1 MESIA
6 NWLWQGTA
14 LATAATIA
22 LHSSNRLSATVRY
35 QLWWLTMLIVLLLPA
50 APSISL
56 LVQSM
61 FDLHQ
66 PSAVVPASAGV
77 SSAGAVP
84 SRVLMIPA
92 VPRLLLLGFGMAWV
106 GWLSVSILRMTLA
119 VRQLRRARSVARV
132 FPAARAERLPNWVAL
147 RSQGRTCTLAI
158 SDDVGAAAV
167 LGPSAPLIAI
177 SPRLLAALTDEELD
191 RIVVHEWAHV
201 QRRDDVARLIQVGV
215 RAVAGLHPAVW
226 WIDRRLHLEREAACD
241 DWAVSLTGS
250 ARGYATCLTKVAALQ
265 VRSRDPLLV
274 PAAMTSS
281 DLATRVMRLLDARR
295 CRSMARRSWATS
307 LVAMSLVTLAIGV
320 RSFALVVA
328 ATPAGLQEP
337 ANRPPT
343 MVARTSATAT
353 SARGND
359 GANVTS
365 VPADARQVRQS
376 TSAGRFAPPSASVGD
391 PVTVAARDHQTS
403 SPAPMPRSVLPADV
417 RAAEEPAAP
426 VGHVPV
432 TDEVTVPG
440 VSIPVPNPPTQPG
453 MSRTPTPWGAAAD
466 AGVGVGR
473 GSQKAAVAT
482 AGFFSKLGKSIARS
496 F

>member
-1 MESIA
+1 MELIA

-14 LATAATIA
+14 LAIAATIA
-22 LHSSNRLSATVRY
+22 LHSSKRVSATVRY
-35 QLWWLTMLIVLLLPA
+35 RLWWLTMLIVLLLPA

-56 LVQSM
+56 LVQSTL
-61 FDLHQ
+61 DLDQ
-66 PSAVVPASAGV
+66 RSAVVPASAGLLSTSDV
-77 SSAGAVP
+77 S

-92 VPRLLLLGFGMAWV
+92 VPRLLLLIAGITWA
-106 GWLSVSILRMTLA
+106 GWFIVSMLRMTLA
-119 VRQLRRARSVARV
+119 VRHLRRARSGARV
-132 FPAARAERLPNWVAL
+132 VPAARAERLLNWAAL

-177 SPRLLAALTDEELD
+177 SPRLLADLTDEELD

-201 QRRDDVARLIQVGV
+201 QRRDDVARVIQVAV

-241 DWAVSLTGS
+241 DWAVTLTGS
-250 ARGYATCLTKVAALQ
+250 ARGYAACLTKVAALQ

-295 CRSMARRSWATS
+295 CRSMSRRSFATS
-307 LVAMSLVTLAIGV
+307 LVAVSLVTLAIGV
-320 RSFALVVA
+320 RSFELVVA

-337 ANRPPT
+337 EESAPA
-343 MVARTSATAT
+343 MVAGTSATRYGE
-353 SARGND
+353 RGVD
-359 GANVTS
+359 VAHVTS
-365 VPADARQVRQS
+365 VPAGARQAQQS
-376 TSAGRFAPPSASVGD
+376 KDADRSVPPSASVVD
-391 PVTVAARDHQTS
+391 PVTGAATHHQTAAPAASPS
-403 SPAPMPRSVLPADV
+403 SVPAPDA
-417 RAAEEPAAP
+417 RAAHAPAPP
-426 VGHVPV
+426 VSHVAV
-432 TDEVTVPG
+432 TDAVTVPG
-440 VSIPVPNPPTQPG
+440 VSVPVPVPPTQSET
-453 MSRTPTPWGAAAD
+453 SRTPTPWGAAAD